1 MTATPVP
8 SAAVHALF
16 EPEAVS
22 ALLSPM
28 ETLIEAKCFDFRSED
43 LRQPE
48 TRRRFVQAVDEA
60 LVACEPWCQRVPASV
75 REALVSRLLR
85 TCCHSHGRTHE
96 GESHD
101 IGESGTILSA

>member
-1 MTATPVP
+1 MPCTPT

-28 ETLIEAKCFDFRSED
+28 EALIEAKCFDFRSED

-48 TRRRFVQAVDEA
+48 TQRRFVLAVDQA
-60 LVACEPWCQRVPASV
+60 LLACEPWCLRVPAAI
-75 REALVSRLLR
+75 REALVARLLR
-85 TCCHSHGRTHE
+85 TCCTQPRSRC
-96 GESHD
+96 
-101 IGESGTILSA
+101 AP